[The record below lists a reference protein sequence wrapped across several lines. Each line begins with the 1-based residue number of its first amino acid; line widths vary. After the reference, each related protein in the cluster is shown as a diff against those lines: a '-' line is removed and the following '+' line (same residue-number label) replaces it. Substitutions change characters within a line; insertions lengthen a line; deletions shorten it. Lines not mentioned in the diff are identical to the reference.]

1 MKQAEFTE
9 VVGTSVDLVRSW
21 EQQRRVSLGI
31 ALKMLWLIE
40 PEPASLMY
48 FVVLAFEFFNS
59 DHPGRCTPIFP
70 DGNMVCFT
78 KSTYAWSDGAVR
90 CF

>member
-40 PEPASLMY
+40 PEPAFLN
-48 FVVLAFEFFNS
+48 VLR
-59 DHPGRCTPIFP
+59 GTR
-70 DGNMVCFT
+70 V
-78 KSTYAWSDGAVR
+78 
-90 CF
+90 